1 MSVNECANVLIFHVY
16 AFMFM
21 CLPSCDSSHMPPP
34 LPSAMEGQVEELSQQ
49 LEKQTLINQELQNH
63 NNDLG
68 TTTITTLTMIM
79 ITTKTTDIK

>member
-1 MSVNECANVLIFHVY
+1 MEC
-16 AFMFM
+16 
-21 CLPSCDSSHMPPP
+21 
-34 LPSAMEGQVEELSQQ
+34 QVEELRQQ